1 MCDIH
6 RKSWDPWSDHFGQHG
21 PCADGNTR
29 RMGERTNISKG
40 GSISVPSYGNSRQN
54 SGTNITKHLGSIG
67 LLLCY
72 CRQSGQIFFG
82 SIERVRRRK
91 KNEKSREYRYVERR
105 RRVCS
110 PVCTVQQKNREGN
123 QHSHFG
129 RGLINQFQMG
139 VPNGELVVMYTTSSY
154 RICLLYTSPSP
165 RDLSTSR
172 MPSSA

>member
-1 MCDIH
+1 MTY
-6 RKSWDPWSDHFGQHG
+6 KNSWDSCSDNFGHHE
-21 PCADGNTR
+21 PCAYGNTR

-54 SGTNITKHLGSIG
+54 RGTNITKHLGRIRAPLV
-67 LLLCY
+67 LLPT
-72 CRQSGQIFFG
+72 
-82 SIERVRRRK
+82 ERR
-91 KNEKSREYRYVERR
+91 NEKSREYRHVERQ

-154 RICLLYTSPSP
+154 HMY
-165 RDLSTSR
+165 
-172 MPSSA
+172 